1 MIVKEHEQHGRKS
14 SVHLISH
21 RGEGQGIREMQTH
34 HHHPCHPKKQNIQTG
49 FEQLGGIKRFEIVG
63 LIGPSEDGEGEQTGA
78 EPSVQYVFILV

>member
-1 MIVKEHEQHGRKS
+1 MRKQQQQVRKR
-14 SVHLISH
+14 SVHSITY

-78 EPSVQYVFILV
+78 EPCVQYVFVLV